1 MALSKK
7 NRTYKDLDFGFTKH
21 PSSSDVSIKSDV
33 AAIKQSIK
41 NLVLLQG
48 KPFHPEISS
57 AVAGLLFNQADVM
70 LRIALQDEIFRVI
83 DLYEP
88 RVTVND
94 VAVAF
99 YERHSVQ
106 ITINFTIV
114 NTEETVNFTFIV
126 ERSR

>member
-1 MALSKK
+1 MLNKQ
-7 NRTYKDLDFGFTKH
+7 NRRYKDLDFGFTKH
-21 PSSSDVSIKSDV
+21 PSSGDVSIKSDV

-41 NLVLLQG
+41 NLVLIQG

-57 AVAGLLFNQADVM
+57 AVSALLFNQADV
-70 LRIALQDEIFRVI
+70 LLQVSLQDEIFRVI
-83 DLYEP
+83 ELYEP
-88 RVTVND
+88 RVTVNN
-94 VAVAF
+94 VQVAF
-99 YERHSVQ
+99 YQRHSVQ